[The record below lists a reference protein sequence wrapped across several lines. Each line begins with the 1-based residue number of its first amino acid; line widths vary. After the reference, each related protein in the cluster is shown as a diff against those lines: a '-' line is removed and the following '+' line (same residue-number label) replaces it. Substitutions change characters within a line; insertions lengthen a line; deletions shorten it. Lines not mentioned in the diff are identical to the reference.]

1 MQNPSF
7 NDAQGIRIAAEMERR
22 GEAFYRKA
30 ARISKNPETAKTFEL
45 LASEEALHRVEFER
59 LAGQVKEDSGDYDPE
74 VSAYLSA
81 VAADIVFSDG
91 LMALRSAG
99 FDSPAGA
106 LQEAIQSEK
115 DSILFYTELSENAFD
130 PAARKVFEEI
140 IRQEKGHLRTLQLR
154 LNALASEG

>member
-1 MQNPSF
+1 MN
-7 NDAQGIRIAAEMERR
+7 IIARAAIALYDGSAAAPVFPAKPDRPDD
-22 GEAFYRKA
+22 EA
-30 ARISKNPETAKTFEL
+30 
-45 LASEEALHRVEFER
+45 
-59 LAGQVKEDSGDYDPE
+59 G
-74 VSAYLSA
+74 AYLSA

-154 LNALASEG
+154 LNDLASEG